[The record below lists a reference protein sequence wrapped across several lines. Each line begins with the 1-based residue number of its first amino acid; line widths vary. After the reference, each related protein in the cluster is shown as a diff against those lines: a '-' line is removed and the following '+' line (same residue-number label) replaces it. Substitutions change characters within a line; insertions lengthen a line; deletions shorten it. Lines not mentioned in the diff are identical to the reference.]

1 MFTGIVEEI
10 GFIEKL
16 TKTKSGLRFVI
27 VAKVIMDS
35 IEIGDSVSVNGVCLT
50 VSKIKQNYFYVDLVE
65 ETIKKT
71 NLGSLKKGSNV
82 NLERAITLATRL
94 GGHILQ
100 GHIETIGTIVG
111 KKVNNDSA
119 ILSINIET
127 EFLKYCLP
135 KGSIAIDGISLTIA
149 TISDNIISIALI
161 PHTLKMTT
169 LGSKKNGD
177 LVNIETDIIGKYVER
192 LMSFNDRDLV
202 DNELLFMNIKNW
214 EFGES

>member
-27 VAKVIMDS
+27 EAKVIMDS
-35 IEIGDSVSVNGVCLT
+35 MEIGDSVSVNGVCLT

-192 LMSFNDRDLV
+192 LMSFNDGDLV
-202 DNELLFMNIKNW
+202 GNELLFMNIKNW

>member
-27 VAKVIMDS
+27 EAKVIMDS
-35 IEIGDSVSVNGVCLT
+35 MEIGDSVSVNGVCLT

-135 KGSIAIDGISLTIA
+135 KGSIAIDGISLTIT

-192 LMSFNDRDLV
+192 LMSFNDGDLV
-202 DNELLFMNIKNW
+202 GNELLFMNIKNW

>member
-27 VAKVIMDS
+27 EAKVIMDS
-35 IEIGDSVSVNGVCLT
+35 MEIGDSVSVNGVCLT

-161 PHTLKMTT
+161 PHTLKKTT

-192 LMSFNDRDLV
+192 LMSFNDGDLV
-202 DNELLFMNIKNW
+202 GNELLFMNIKNW

>member
-1 MFTGIVEEI
+1 MFGNPS
-10 GFIEKL
+10 F
-16 TKTKSGLRFVI
+16 
-27 VAKVIMDS
+27 
-35 IEIGDSVSVNGVCLT
+35 
-50 VSKIKQNYFYVDLVE
+50 
-65 ETIKKT
+65 
-71 NLGSLKKGSNV
+71 
-82 NLERAITLATRL
+82 
-94 GGHILQ
+94 
-100 GHIETIGTIVG
+100 
-111 KKVNNDSA
+111 VNNDSA

-135 KGSIAIDGISLTIA
+135 KGSIAIDGISLTIT

-192 LMSFNDRDLV
+192 LMSFNDGDLV
-202 DNELLFMNIKNW
+202 GNELLFMNIKNW